1 MRTVSPSYL
10 LDADGKISRP
20 ELIMKSLIPV
30 VVSCSITPTMSLTI
44 AADVWE
50 YASSNPLRW
59 LWLMRST

>member
-1 MRTVSPSYL
+1 
-10 LDADGKISRP
+10 
-20 ELIMKSLIPV
+20 MKSLIPV
-30 VVSCSITPTMSLTI
+30 VVSSSITPTMSLTI